1 MFSKIFTLMMVLSI
15 FTTSAYANS
24 NAGLKAAFDEMN
36 YSLSV
41 EWDQKDKAFYEA
53 QSAKFK
59 KTLESLKAQG
69 LTNEEFL
76 AFVKIE
82 VKNEKIAKEIETAF
96 NMISLTKMSPADAA
110 SYMSQT
116 MKGSYSAGASW
127 NGDASLLIGVG
138 VLLVVLGLAAAA
150 GGYAGGGSGGYS
162 DCYYDY
168 YWDEYV
174 CDYNCGY
181 SYNYCY

>member
-1 MFSKIFTLMMVLSI
+1 MFSKFLTLMMAVSI
-15 FTTSAYANS
+15 FTTSAYASS
-24 NAGLKAAFDEMN
+24 NAGLKAAFDELN

-41 EWDQKDKAFYEA
+41 EWDQKDKSVYEA
-53 QSAKFK
+53 KTAKFRAS
-59 KTLESLKAQG
+59 LETLKAQG
-69 LTNEEFL
+69 LTNAELL
-76 AFVKIE
+76 AFVKTE
-82 VKNEKIAKEIETAF
+82 VKNEKVAKEIETAF
-96 NMISLTKMSPADAA
+96 NMISITKMSSADAA
-110 SYMSQT
+110 SYMTKT
-116 MKGSYSAGASW
+116 MKNAYSKGASW

-150 GGYAGGGSGGYS
+150 GGYAGSGGGYS

-174 CDYNCGY
+174 CDYSCGY